1 MTIEEVEKQIKDLV
15 EKNGFEIGY
24 NLDFP
29 IYKILPDEVKLALN
43 ILGKHGMTLK
53 MVLGPKKV

>member
-1 MTIEEVEKQIKDLV
+1 MKIEEVEKQIKDLV
-15 EKNGFEIGY
+15 DKNGYEIGY
-24 NLDFP
+24 TLDFP

-53 MVLGPKKV
+53 IVLSPKK